1 MKKLILLA
9 LTCVASVASYAADN
23 ANYDALYEQISFDM
37 PKVTAPVFPNYQVNI
52 KDFGAVGDGSSL
64 CTEAFARAIDHLSAK
79 GGGKLVV
86 PQGVWFTGPIVLKSN
101 INLHLLK
108 GAVIL
113 FSPDPDLYPLI
124 DTSFEGLDTRRCQ
137 SPISGRNLTN
147 VAITG
152 KGAID
157 GNGGFWR
164 PVKKGKVTENQWKE
178 FTSRGGAFKN
188 PSYWFPSEGALKGD
202 KVADMNVPKGLK
214 SEAEWNEIKLFLRP
228 VMVSLVSCKNV
239 WLNGVIFQNSPSWNL
254 HPLMCE
260 NVLIEDVLV
269 RNPSFA
275 QNGDGLDLESCKNAL
290 IVNSTFDVGDDGI
303 CIKSGKDAD
312 GRKRGVPC
320 ENVIVHGCTV
330 FKGHGGFVVG
340 SEMSG
345 GVRNIHVAQCQFL
358 GTDVGLRFKSARGRG
373 GVVENIFI
381 KDISMF
387 DIQTDAITFDLY
399 YGGKSAVE
407 SLADGDD
414 KKNSKVD
421 IKPVDETTPCFRN
434 IDIEHVICRGARRA
448 AYFNGLPEMPVENIV
463 INDLEVNNA
472 EEGIVINR
480 TRNVKLDNIHVS
492 AKSKDVVALNSEGLV
507 INGKKINTGK

>member
-108 GAVIL
+108 GAIIL

-164 PVKKGKVTENQWKE
+164 PVK
-178 FTSRGGAFKN
+178 
-188 PSYWFPSEGALKGD
+188 
-202 KVADMNVPKGLK
+202 
-214 SEAEWNEIKLFLRP
+214 
-228 VMVSLVSCKNV
+228 
-239 WLNGVIFQNSPSWNL
+239 
-254 HPLMCE
+254 
-260 NVLIEDVLV
+260 
-269 RNPSFA
+269 
-275 QNGDGLDLESCKNAL
+275 
-290 IVNSTFDVGDDGI
+290 
-303 CIKSGKDAD
+303 
-312 GRKRGVPC
+312 
-320 ENVIVHGCTV
+320 
-330 FKGHGGFVVG
+330 
-340 SEMSG
+340 
-345 GVRNIHVAQCQFL
+345 
-358 GTDVGLRFKSARGRG
+358 AR
-373 GVVENIFI
+373 
-381 KDISMF
+381 
-387 DIQTDAITFDLY
+387 
-399 YGGKSAVE
+399 
-407 SLADGDD
+407 
-414 KKNSKVD
+414 
-421 IKPVDETTPCFRN
+421 
-434 IDIEHVICRGARRA
+434 
-448 AYFNGLPEMPVENIV
+448 
-463 INDLEVNNA
+463 
-472 EEGIVINR
+472 
-480 TRNVKLDNIHVS
+480 
-492 AKSKDVVALNSEGLV
+492 
-507 INGKKINTGK
+507 